1 MDILKSCLAIRGRAT
16 VQKGRANT
24 VQAGSINVWINK
36 SRIAD
41 GGDQQ
46 TKDEANLRDRAEEL
60 HKAVKAGKQNRQAAM
75 CALAE
80 EQHWSLELF
89 VEFFL

>member
-1 MDILKSCLAIRGRAT
+1 MDILKSCLAIRGRAR

-24 VQAGSINVWINK
+24 GQAGLIKVWINK

-46 TKDEANLRDRAEEL
+46 TKDEANLREL
-60 HKAVKAGKQNRQAAM
+60 CKAVKAAKQNRQAAM

-80 EQHWSLELF
+80 EQHQS
-89 VEFFL
+89 VENHKW